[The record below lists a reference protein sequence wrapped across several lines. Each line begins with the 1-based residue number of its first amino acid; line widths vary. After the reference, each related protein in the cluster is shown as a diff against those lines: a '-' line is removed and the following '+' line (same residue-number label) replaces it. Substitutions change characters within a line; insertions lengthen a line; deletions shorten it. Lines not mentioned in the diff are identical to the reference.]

1 MDNKT
6 QQKREKPLPLET
18 AKRVAAVSKA
28 ASGVQQAISNTLK
41 AGKTVVETAV
51 GVTEA
56 TRAKTYQIMTQA
68 TQKVGRAAGLIAN
81 NRILRRVTGMLR
93 LDWLLGAVDQVDVVK
108 AEAAVSKLQQQ
119 HPHDTPSQIAHRIM
133 VEKSIYAGG
142 VGLVTSLVPG
152 EAIALLAVDLATT
165 TRIQAEMV
173 YQIAAA
179 YGLDLKDSD
188 RKGEVL
194 AIFGLALGGSR
205 AIRAGLGLL
214 RTVPVAGAAIGAS
227 ANATMLY
234 SLGYAAC
241 RFYEAKLNAS
251 TTELAAVKEASEN
264 YLEIAIAQEV
274 VMDQILVH
282 MILASHPEK
291 SWAEILPDLQR
302 LKLSPTS
309 VEVISTNIKAPQPLD
324 ALLNQLNR
332 DFAMPLLAQ
341 CYRIAQL
348 DGVTNPDEKQVIAA
362 IATKF
367 DIDLNS
373 IKSAVQSDFK
383 EARG

>member
-1 MDNKT
+1 MF
-6 QQKREKPLPLET
+6 
-18 AKRVAAVSKA
+18 
-28 ASGVQQAISNTLK
+28 
-41 AGKTVVETAV
+41 
-51 GVTEA
+51 
-56 TRAKTYQIMTQA
+56 
-68 TQKVGRAAGLIAN
+68 
-81 NRILRRVTGMLR
+81 R
-93 LDWLLGAVDQVDVVK
+93 LDWLLGAVDRVDVVK

-179 YGLDLKDSD
+179 YGLDLKESD
-188 RKGEVL
+188 RQAEVL

-251 TTELAAVKEASEN
+251 TTELVAVKEASEN

-291 SWAEILPDLQR
+291 SWAEILPDLQE
-302 LKLSPTS
+302 LKLSPTC
-309 VEVISTNIKAPQPLD
+309 VEVISANIKAPQPLE

-332 DFAMPLLAQ
+332 DFAVPLLAQ

-348 DGVTNPDEKQVIAA
+348 DGVTNPDEKQVMEA

-373 IKSAVQSDFK
+373 IESAIK
-383 EARG
+383 RE